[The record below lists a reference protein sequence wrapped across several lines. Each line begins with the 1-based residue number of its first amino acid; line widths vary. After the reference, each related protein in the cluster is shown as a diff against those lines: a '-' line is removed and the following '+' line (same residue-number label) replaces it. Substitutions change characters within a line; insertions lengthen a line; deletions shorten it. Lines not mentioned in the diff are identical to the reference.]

1 MNEFGLGVFL
11 DIEEFLLL
19 VRNFLFKNEWR
30 INQGE

>member
-19 VRNFLFKNEWR
+19 VWNFLFKNEWR